1 MQLMFYLGPLMG
13 QTVVKDYDYST
24 EQNKVSSFMR
34 FTSLW
39 AEREN
44 KIKSINTICKRVAN
58 EKKKKKMDG

>member
-1 MQLMFYLGPLMG
+1 MG
-13 QTVVKDYDYST
+13 QTVVRDYDYST

-44 KIKSINTICKRVAN
+44 KIKSINTICKRVAS